1 MRERPIED
9 KPSAIEV
16 ALVLILIMLVMAFAG
31 KVDFQEELEQENRAL
46 RATVERYRMAES
58 IRVEPTIHRGEQP

>member
-16 ALVLILIMLVMAFAG
+16 ALVLLLIMLTMAFAG
-31 KVDFQEELEQENRAL
+31 KVDYLDELERENRTLRAEAARCKMIQAL
-46 RATVERYRMAES
+46 RDPALQEGR
-58 IRVEPTIHRGEQP
+58 P

>member
-16 ALVLILIMLVMAFAG
+16 ALVLLLILMAMAFAG
-31 KVDFQEELEQENRAL
+31 KVDYQDELERENRTLRAEAARCQMIQAL
-46 RATVERYRMAES
+46 RDPEIQEGR
-58 IRVEPTIHRGEQP
+58 P